1 MGSMRWPQPFSSP
14 VRKTWMQSL
23 KDLTD
28 SDGSDRLQVTI
39 LKEFEVSDLRD
50 PLLSACFYD
59 NWHLSTPSWA
69 PSQGP
74 LGSATAPEGRIL
86 RVPKSIPGGSGAPC
100 S

>member
-39 LKEFEVSDLRD
+39 LKEFEVSG
-50 PLLSACFYD
+50 
-59 NWHLSTPSWA
+59 
-69 PSQGP
+69 SQGP
-74 LGSATAPEGRIL
+74 ITFCLFL
-86 RVPKSIPGGSGAPC
+86 
-100 S
+100 